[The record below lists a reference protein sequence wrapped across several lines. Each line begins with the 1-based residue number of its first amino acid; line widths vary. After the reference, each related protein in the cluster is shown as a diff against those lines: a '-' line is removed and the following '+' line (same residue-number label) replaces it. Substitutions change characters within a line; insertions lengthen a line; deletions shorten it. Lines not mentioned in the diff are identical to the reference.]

1 MTNTA
6 KYNVVGEEKLHCEAC
21 EQRVGRALERLEG
34 VRSVEAS
41 HESQRVEVEY
51 DPSRM
56 DEDQLRDR
64 LDLLGYQ
71 VESA

>member
-1 MTNTA
+1 MTNTT
-6 KYNVVGEEKLHCEAC
+6 KYNVVGEEKLHCEGC
-21 EQRVGRALERLEG
+21 EQRVGRALERLDD

-51 DPSRM
+51 DPGRV
-56 DEDQLRDR
+56 DEYQLRDR
-64 LDLLGYQ
+64 LDLLGYE